1 MKNNKNIDRLFQE
14 RFKDFE
20 AEPNEQTWLII
31 QEALKEE
38 KKDWKI
44 LPLWLKYTGIAAA
57 FILGFF
63 ALNTIFKS
71 NIGFENKIV
80 LENESSNSPNENKPE
95 IQEKTKEDKK
105 TIELKN
111 NSKIAITETPKITKD
126 EKQTA
131 TAQPTKNISS
141 KTPNQKTATV
151 YLFKNNPS
159 LDKNSSK
166 NETLKSNLV
175 LADITNT
182 TDNKANPNGK
192 NEFIIEKG
200 NLAVAKAG
208 LTNETKAPNN
218 ETNELEAILKL
229 KEAKKNSVAAER
241 KNKWEIMPNVAAMY
255 PNSKVTG
262 IDPQFNENSKTTDN
276 SIGFGIGVNYAI
288 SKKLALRTGINKF
301 ALGYNTKNVTYSSG
315 LNTTYLANV
324 DYTTNA
330 MVEVR
335 SNASGNALMTFEKN
349 IQKTNTGTINQKMGY
364 YEVPL
369 EISYVILDKKIGISL
384 IGGISTLFLDEN
396 KISLI
401 SSETNIKLGEA
412 NNLNAMHFSSNI
424 GLGFKYK
431 LVKSF
436 QLNFEPM
443 VKYQLN
449 TFSTNTGNNKG
460 VLIGLYSGISYHF

>member
-1 MKNNKNIDRLFQE
+1 M
-14 RFKDFE
+14 
-20 AEPNEQTWLII
+20 
-31 QEALKEE
+31 
-38 KKDWKI
+38 
-44 LPLWLKYTGIAAA
+44 
-57 FILGFF
+57 
-63 ALNTIFKS
+63 
-71 NIGFENKIV
+71 
-80 LENESSNSPNENKPE
+80 
-95 IQEKTKEDKK
+95 
-105 TIELKN
+105 
-111 NSKIAITETPKITKD
+111 
-126 EKQTA
+126 
-131 TAQPTKNISS
+131 
-141 KTPNQKTATV
+141 
-151 YLFKNNPS
+151 
-159 LDKNSSK
+159 
-166 NETLKSNLV
+166 
-175 LADITNT
+175 
-182 TDNKANPNGK
+182 
-192 NEFIIEKG
+192 
-200 NLAVAKAG
+200 AVAKAG

-229 KEAKKNSVAAER
+229 KEVKKNSVAAER

-384 IGGISTLFLDEN
+384 IGGISTLFLEEN